1 MKFINHLFPF
11 PINILPSQSS
21 NQTQVTQPLP
31 PLRKKALLI
40 GIGSTF
46 GDKVDE
52 ITLKDLH
59 WRHRNVLDMEQLLIG
74 ALYHDNLFLLLAK
87 RILAVV

>member
-11 PINILPSQSS
+11 FINSLPSQSS

-40 GIGSTF
+40 ASGIESMRPDT
-46 GDKVDE
+46 VDE
-52 ITLKDLH
+52 ITLKGPH
-59 WRHRNVLDMEQLLIG
+59 RRHRNVLDMEQLLIG
-74 ALYHDNLFLLLAK
+74 ALYHDIRFLLTAC
-87 RILAVV
+87 